1 VRMGKFWRVAA
12 IILLGWGTLAL
23 GATRPWGYL
32 PLLAGMTVHGAASF
46 LRREEPGLVG
56 RGLCFSLLTLCG
68 AVFLQ
73 LIPLPESL
81 LGVLSPALSPIVRLQ
96 GARSMAPG
104 HASLDRWALS
114 HPLSVDPSAT
124 ALGLACVVALGLF
137 FLGIVRTMGSNGARQ
152 LTVGLVGLGTIVA
165 LLGIAEASRLWG
177 GIYAAAG
184 LPLPPD
190 SRPLGPFSSKNHY
203 VGWMLMTLAL
213 TLGYLCAALEHFAL
227 LGNAGRRSRPGW
239 MQVGRVLIL
248 QSAAMAMAVAV
259 VQTRSRAGLFC
270 LAVAIVTMGG
280 VLIRRRAN
288 TRTRIL
294 VASPMVLLLLTG
306 IAVTGVQPIANRFVA
321 ASWSTANGRLPIW
334 RQVIAIAQD
343 FPITGSGF
351 NTYQTIVPF
360 YVTPDIDEPYEGA
373 HNDFLQLAAEGGL
386 LLGLPVLATIGFFVW
401 ETRQRFC
408 EPSSDSATD
417 WLRIGAVVGLSLIA
431 VQETVDF
438 SLQVPGN
445 AALFVV
451 LAAIAVH
458 RARAEPTQGDPAPPW
473 TKREGMSSHA
483 Y

>member
-1 VRMGKFWRVAA
+1 MIVGRLWSGVA
-12 IILLGWGTLAL
+12 IVLLGWGVLAL

-32 PLLAGMTVHGAASF
+32 PLLAGMATYGAATF

-56 RGLCFSLLTLCG
+56 HGLCFSLVTLCG

-73 LIPLPESL
+73 LIPLPEN
-81 LGVLSPALSPIVRLQ
+81 VVRVISPA
-96 GARSMAPG
+96 MAPIAQFRGAAWTAAG

-114 HPLSVDPSAT
+114 RSLSIDPSAT

-137 FLGIVRTMGSNGARQ
+137 FVGIVRTMGSNGARQ
-152 LTVGLVGLGTIVA
+152 LAVGLVGLGTIVA

-184 LPLPPD
+184 LPPPPD

-213 TLGYLCAALEHFAL
+213 TLGYLSATLEHSAV
-227 LGNAGRRSRPGW
+227 LGTVGRRSRPRW
-239 MQVGRVLIL
+239 MEIGRMLIL

-259 VQTRSRAGLFC
+259 VQTRSRAGILC

-280 VLIRRRAN
+280 VLIRRCAN
-288 TRTRIL
+288 TRTRIF
-294 VASPMVLLLLTG
+294 VASPVVLLLLTG
-306 IAVTGVQPIANRFVA
+306 IAVTGVQPIVSRFIVP
-321 ASWSTANGRLPIW
+321 SWFTAHGRVPIW
-334 RQVIAIAQD
+334 RQAAAIARD
-343 FPITGSGF
+343 FPLTGSGF

-360 YVTPDIDEPYEGA
+360 YATSDLDEPYEGA

-386 LLGLPVLATIGFFVW
+386 LLELPVLATIGFFIW
-401 ETRQRFC
+401 ETRQRFH
-408 EPSSDSATD
+408 ESSNDTVTE
-417 WLRIGAVVGLSLIA
+417 WLRVGAAVGLSLIA

-458 RARAEPTQGDPAPPW
+458 RAPAEPTRGGAAHRGGHD
-473 TKREGMSSHA
+473 KE
-483 Y
+483 